1 MTNLKFT
8 ISLLP
13 NDQELIRFIEEK
25 KRTQSFSAYVRN
37 LIRKDMNS
45 IQETPN
51 LEQIYEYV
59 EKRFLENGFALK
71 DTAEDKMKE
80 VVNEFDKEM
89 ILNLF

>member
-1 MTNLKFT
+1 MPNAKFT

-13 NDQELIRFIEEK
+13 NDKDLIGFIEEK
-25 KRTQSFSAYVRN
+25 RKTQNLSAYIRG
-37 LIRKDMNS
+37 LIRKDMSN
-45 IQETPN
+45 IQETHN

-59 EKRFLENGFALK
+59 EKRLQESGFALR

-80 VVNEFDKEM
+80 VVDEIDKEM